1 MRRIRT
7 LSLLAAPLVT
17 MLVFAPMA
25 FAHTEAGEGIY
36 GPTNDKIVTSWMLGL
51 LLFFPL
57 LITVFSILQSRL
69 DKRKYA
75 RLAAQKART
84 TAQEWKGGW

>member
-17 MLVFAPMA
+17 MLVFSPVAL
-25 FAHTEAGEGIY
+25 AHTEAGEGIY
-36 GPTNDKIVTSWMLGL
+36 GPTNDKIITTWMLGL
-51 LLFFPL
+51 MVFFVVI
-57 LITVFSILQSRL
+57 ITVFSKIQTRL

-75 RLAAQKART
+75 RLAAEKAR
-84 TAQEWKGGW
+84 ASSAEWKGGW